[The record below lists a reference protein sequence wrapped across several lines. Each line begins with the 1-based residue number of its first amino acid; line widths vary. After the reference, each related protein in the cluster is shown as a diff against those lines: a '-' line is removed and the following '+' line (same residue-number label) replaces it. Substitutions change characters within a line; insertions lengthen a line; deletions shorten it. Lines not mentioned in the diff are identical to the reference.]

1 MSNVTLV
8 GILQIKE
15 TGVISSQCFVSAK
28 KSAAVG
34 TFLFFCT
41 VVSFRLAVKE
51 TKDFFL
57 KNEEGKKK
65 YMLKVSSYN
74 SFPLCS
80 LCYDFLTV

>member
-1 MSNVTLV
+1 MFYLGEQCNSRGDSPNKRNRCHIFSMFCLR
-8 GILQIKE
+8 KE
-15 TGVISSQCFVSAK
+15 KCSGWDFP
-28 KSAAVG
+28 
-34 TFLFFCT
+34 FFCT

-74 SFPLCS
+74 
-80 LCYDFLTV
+80 